1 MLTQFLSGHNYLFK
15 HRNIQN
21 NVQDPFSC
29 RFCKENEEE
38 AFHLIGNCPAL
49 SRLRT
54 EIFGTFEN
62 LPMHPEWKID
72 QIENFLKKSK
82 IDKIL
87 EKSN

>member
-1 MLTQFLSGHNYLFK
+1 MLTQFLSGHNYLLK
-15 HRNIQN
+15 HRNTQN